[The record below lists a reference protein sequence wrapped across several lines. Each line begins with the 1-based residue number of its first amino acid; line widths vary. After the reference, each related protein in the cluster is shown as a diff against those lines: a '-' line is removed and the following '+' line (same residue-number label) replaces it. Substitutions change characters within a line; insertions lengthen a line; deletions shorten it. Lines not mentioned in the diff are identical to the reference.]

1 MERCKL
7 NMIKMTPM
15 LTEDRK
21 NSASKGCLMA
31 MILDPERQSLLRF
44 GKKIVKED
52 DLYVVGDEFGREKET
67 HVTILY
73 GFVPDLEKEQ
83 IIEILDDIQAPFSIT
98 LTGIDTF
105 QNKEEGFDVVK
116 FSVESPI
123 LRQLNTKASRY
134 PNQNDFPNYSPHMTI
149 AYVKPDT
156 FKDKKSGLKIVVPIR
171 QICYSSSEK
180 KKLYIN
186 L

>member
-1 MERCKL
+1 MS
-7 NMIKMTPM
+7 PM
-15 LTEDRK
+15 LNEDRK
-21 NSASKGCLMA
+21 SSADKGCLMA
-31 MILDPERQSLLRF
+31 MILNPERQSLLNF
-44 GKKIVKED
+44 GKKLVKDE
-52 DLYVVGDEFGREKET
+52 DLYIVDDEFGREEET

-83 IIEILDDIQAPFSIT
+83 IIEILNDIKEPFTVT

-105 QNKEEGFDVVK
+105 KNKKEGFDVVK

-134 PNQNDFPNYSPHMTI
+134 PNQNDFPDYKPHMTI
-149 AYVKPDT
+149 AYVKPNT
-156 FKDKKSGLKIVVPIR
+156 FKHPKSGLKIVVPIK